1 MDWKIVLALVSCAV
15 LGLRHGFD
23 YDHLAAISDITA
35 VQRSWKQGLRLGL
48 TYAVGHAATVVLLVI
63 LGIRRTRRRG

>member
-1 MDWKIVLALVSCAV
+1 MHWKLALAIGSCLL

-35 VQRSWKQGLRLGL
+35 VQQSGKQGIRLGII
-48 TYAVGHAATVVLLVI
+48 YRSEERRVGKECLE
-63 LGIRRTRRRG
+63 

>member
-1 MDWKIVLALVSCAV
+1 MHWKLALAIGSCAL

-35 VQRSWKQGLRLGL
+35 VQRTSRQGILLGS
-48 TYAVGHAATVVLLVI
+48 TDGRSASPG
-63 LGIRRTRRRG
+63 